1 MHRYL
6 RNVVVFQF
14 FPRRYFV
21 KRVTVLMVLA
31 FTTAYAYAAE
41 YPVKPVRIISPFP
54 PGGSVDLVARVV
66 GTDVSKPLGQQVI
79 VDNRSGASGMIGT
92 ELAAKAPPDG
102 YTLLVN
108 TLPFVTNQFA
118 YSKVP
123 YDPVNDFAPIAILTS
138 VASVLVSHPALPVNS
153 MKDLVALARAKPGAI
168 TYGTAG
174 AGSNPHIAGELL
186 NNLAKIKLVAVH
198 YKGGG
203 PATIATL
210 SGETQLYFVNA
221 IPEAAPHI
229 QAKKLKA
236 LGITATKRN
245 PSAPDIPTMAEA
257 GLPGYEFTTWQVLA
271 APKATPAAII
281 ATLNE
286 KVRAVMKTPD
296 AVKRWQE
303 RGFDV
308 VANTPEEAAAHL
320 ASEIKKWR
328 VVFKEQ
334 NIKAE

>member
-1 MHRYL
+1 MERAL
-6 RNVVVFQF
+6 SS
-14 FPRRYFV
+14 
-21 KRVTVLMVLA
+21 MVLA
-31 FTTAYAYAAE
+31 FAAACTFAAE
-41 YPVKPVRIISPFP
+41 YPGKPVRIITPFP
-54 PGGSVDLVARVV
+54 PGGSVDLVARLV
-66 GTDVSKPLGQQVI
+66 GADLSKPLGQQVVI
-79 VDNRSGASGMIGT
+79 DNRSGASGMIGT
-92 ELAAKAPPDG
+92 ELAKNAAPDG

-118 YSKVP
+118 YEKVP
-123 YDPVNDFAPIAILTS
+123 YDPINDFAPISVLSS
-138 VASVLVSHPALPVNS
+138 VASVLVAHPSLPVNS
-153 MKDLVALARAKPGAI
+153 MKDLITLARSKPGAI

-174 AGSNPHIAGELL
+174 AATNPHIAGELL
-186 NNLAKIKLVAVH
+186 NNIAKIKLLPVH

-221 IPEAAPHI
+221 IPEALPHI

-245 PSAPDIPTMAEA
+245 PSAPEIPTMAEA
-257 GLPGYEFTTWQVLA
+257 GLPGYEFTTWQILA
-271 APKATPAAII
+271 APKATPAPII

-296 AVKRWQE
+296 AVKRWQD

-308 VANTPEEAAAHL
+308 VASTPEEMAAHL
-320 ASEIKKWR
+320 GREIRKWR

-334 NIKAE
+334 GIRAE

>member
-1 MHRYL
+1 MERAL
-6 RNVVVFQF
+6 S
-14 FPRRYFV
+14 
-21 KRVTVLMVLA
+21 LMVLA
-31 FTTAYAYAAE
+31 FAAACTFAAE
-41 YPVKPVRIISPFP
+41 YPGKAVRIITPFP
-54 PGGSVDLVARVV
+54 PGGSVDLVARLV
-66 GTDVSKPLGQQVI
+66 GADLSKPLGQQVVI
-79 VDNRSGASGMIGT
+79 DNRSGASGMIGT
-92 ELAAKAPPDG
+92 ELAKNAAPDG

-118 YSKVP
+118 YEKVP
-123 YDPVNDFAPIAILTS
+123 YDPINDFAPISVLSS
-138 VASVLVSHPALPVNS
+138 VASVLVAHPSLPVNS
-153 MKDLVALARAKPGAI
+153 MKDLITLARSKPGAI

-174 AGSNPHIAGELL
+174 AATNPHIAGELL
-186 NNLAKIKLVAVH
+186 NNIAKIKLLPVH

-221 IPEAAPHI
+221 IPEALPHI

-245 PSAPDIPTMAEA
+245 PSAPEIPTMAEA
-257 GLPGYEFTTWQVLA
+257 GLPGYEFTTWQILA
-271 APKATPAAII
+271 APKATPAPII

-296 AVKRWQE
+296 AVKRWQD

-308 VANTPEEAAAHL
+308 VASTPEEMAAHL
-320 ASEIKKWR
+320 GREIRKWR

-334 NIKAE
+334 GIRAE